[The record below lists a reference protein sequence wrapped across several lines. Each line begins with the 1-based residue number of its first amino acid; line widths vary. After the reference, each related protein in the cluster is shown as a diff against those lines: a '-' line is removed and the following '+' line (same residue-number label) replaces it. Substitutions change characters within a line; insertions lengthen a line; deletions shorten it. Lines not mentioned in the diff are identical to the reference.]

1 MNINTATITKITDF
15 ILFKEKNICFI
26 ETRCVLLVLYVRVS
40 ILLAYGNTCLTAYF
54 HQEGRFG
61 SVKLV

>member
-1 MNINTATITKITDF
+1 MADAPGAGDID
-15 ILFKEKNICFI
+15 ICFI

-40 ILLAYGNTCLTAYF
+40 ILLAHGNTCMTAYF